1 MNASNIPKKLV
12 GSEEERAVSPVIG
25 VILMVAIT
33 VILAAVIAAF
43 VLDIGPGDTT
53 ISAAAD
59 VSTDGDD
66 LVVEVTSGGGDM
78 DQLVAIDS
86 EGDVVA
92 TTDGAATGATFDS
105 GADDWDTGG
114 EPVTGD
120 VTVYGIQ
127 GELSPNDGDTVDDA
141 NANVNLGTAE
151 DVDFS
156 HDPA

>member
-53 ISAAAD
+53 ISASAD
-59 VSTDGDD
+59 VSTDGDE

-114 EPVTGD
+114 STVNED
-120 VTVYGIQ
+120 SVTVYGVQ
-127 GELSPNDGDTVDDA
+127 GDLEAGEDTVDDA
-141 NANVNLGTAE
+141 NANVELGTVE
-151 DVDFS
+151 DVNFS
-156 HDPA
+156 DS

>member
-1 MNASNIPKKLV
+1 MQPSNLPKKLV

-53 ISAAAD
+53 ISASAD
-59 VSTDGDD
+59 VSTDGDH

-86 EGDVVA
+86 GGNVVA
-92 TTDGAATGATFDS
+92 TADDAATGATFDS
-105 GADDWDTGG
+105 GEDDWDHNDY
-114 EPVTGD
+114 EGD

-127 GELSPNDGDTVDDA
+127 GDLEAGEDTVDDA
-141 NANVNLGTAE
+141 NANVELGSAE
-151 DVDFS
+151 DVDF
-156 HDPA
+156 DPDS